1 LSTGTINLEKDNPL
15 DIELYDFKEHIDS
28 VEWIYSL
35 PRGLVTE
42 KIDIRYSTVTIT
54 KLEEGYQVYI
64 GPKDIDSG
72 GDGLLVSLDNE
83 FKLLDYEIERIEP
96 APF

>member
-1 LSTGTINLEKDNPL
+1 M

-42 KIDIRYSTVTIT
+42 KIDIRYTTVTIT
-54 KLEEGYQVYI
+54 KLETGYQVYI
-64 GPKDIDSG
+64 GPKDMDSG
-72 GDGLLVSLDNE
+72 GDGVLVSLDHE
-83 FKLLDYEIERIEP
+83 FTLLDYEIERIEP
-96 APF
+96 LSF